1 MGNHSFY
8 RAVVHHPWKVIGLC
22 LLGVFFIGSFMRF
35 VAPSVTYKDML
46 GAHYPLLKFYEE
58 IQSEYTN
65 DDNLLVFIEAKQGTA
80 FTREILSGVEGL
92 TRALWQTPHSVRVD
106 SLTNFQHTEAQGDDL
121 RVADLVE
128 DAQSLTPAGLER
140 IRNIALSDPLLLHK
154 TVNAQGNV
162 LAINVSFAFP
172 NLSLDEKLNAEGY
185 VQKTIESFR
194 QQYPQTN
201 AYVAGLVALDATV
214 MKISQQES
222 ALFLGLLMLIVV
234 VLLIVILRTVQ
245 PVLVSILV
253 FVFSIVAGVAFS
265 GMMGWKLTPF
275 TASVPMVILIL
286 AVADCVHFITSF
298 VHRLRAGEEKRQAL
312 VSALELNFKPIA
324 VTSITTAIGFLTL
337 NMSES
342 GGIQALGNEVAV
354 GVMAAFILSV
364 TFLPAVLSLLP
375 IKASAGS
382 ALDVKESQVGMLFF
396 RYRFALLGLST
407 ALSLALGYGL
417 SLNEFNDNIPSYIAK
432 SVQWRQANDF
442 GEAHFGGAY
451 TFSYSIDSGQS
462 GGVTDPEFLQKVDA
476 FSSWLRHM
484 PQVASVNTITDTF
497 RRLNKSMHGDD
508 QDYYRL
514 PRDRQ
519 LAAQYL
525 LLYEMSLPYG
535 LDLNNQINLDKSATK
550 ILVTFRTLST
560 QQVLAMEQR
569 INQWIKTNMPA
580 VTFVGSGVQ
589 LMFAHLLNQDT
600 RGLTLGAVIG
610 LFIISLL
617 LILAFRSLRIGL
629 VSIAP
634 NLFPA
639 AIAFGIWG
647 YWVGEVGMGMAM
659 VSGMTIGIIVD
670 DTVHFLSKY
679 LKGRREQVLDA
690 VQAVNYA
697 YRHVVPSIVFTTV
710 VLLAGFAAMAGLSDF
725 RVNSDMG
732 KMTSMILLIA
742 LLFDLVTL
750 PVLLMIFDRDKVP
763 ETGAAENGE
772 TPDPEAYLPGVETAA
787 VRDRSG

>member
-1 MGNHSFY
+1 MENYSFY
-8 RAVVHHPWKVIGLC
+8 QKLVHHPWKVIGVC

-46 GAHYPLLKFYEE
+46 GADYPLLQFYED

-65 DDNLLVFIEAKQGTA
+65 DDNLLVYIEAKQGTA
-80 FTREILSGVEGL
+80 FTREILAGVKEL
-92 TRALWQTPHSVRVD
+92 TRELWQTPHSVRVD
-106 SLTNFQHTEAQGDDL
+106 SVTNFQHTEARGDDL
-121 RVADLVE
+121 KVADLVE
-128 DAQSLTPAGLER
+128 DAESLTSADLWR
-140 IRNIALSDPLLLHK
+140 IKNIALSDPLLLNK
-154 TVNAQGNV
+154 VVNEQGYV
-162 LAINVSFAFP
+162 LAINISFAFP

-185 VQKTIESFR
+185 VQNIVEKFR
-194 QQYPQTN
+194 NEYPQTN

-214 MKISQQES
+214 MKISQKES
-222 ALFLGLLMLIVV
+222 GMFLVLVMLVVVVLLMLI
-234 VLLIVILRTVQ
+234 LRSVQ

-253 FVFSIVAGVAFS
+253 FIFSVVAGVAFS

-298 VHRLRAGEEKRQAL
+298 MHRLRSGEEKRQAL

-337 NMSES
+337 NLSES
-342 GGIQALGNEVAV
+342 GGIRALGNEVAV
-354 GVMAAFILSV
+354 GVMVAFMLSV

-375 IKASAGS
+375 IKANRELASNARKLQVGEIFFKFRFTLLLLS
-382 ALDVKESQVGMLFF
+382 AL
-396 RYRFALLGLST
+396 
-407 ALSLALGYGL
+407 LSLGIGYGL
-417 SLNEFNDNIPSYIAK
+417 TLNEFNDSVPTYIDK
-432 SVQWRQANDF
+432 SVPWRQANDF

-451 TFSYSIDSGQS
+451 TFSFSIKSGQAD
-462 GGVTDPEFLQKVDA
+462 GVTAPEFLQKIDA
-476 FSSWLRHM
+476 FSSWLRGM
-484 PQVASVNTITDTF
+484 PQVISVNTVTDTF
-497 RRLNKSMHGDD
+497 KRLNKSMHGDD
-508 QDYYRL
+508 PSYYRL
-514 PRDRQ
+514 PQDKQ

-550 ILVTFRTLST
+550 ILVTFKTLST
-560 QQVLAMEQR
+560 TEVLAMEQT
-569 INQWIKTNMPA
+569 IDHWIENNMPG
-580 VTFVGSGVQ
+580 VSFVGSGVQ

-610 LFIISLL
+610 LLVISLL
-617 LILAFRSLRIGL
+617 LILAFRSFRIGL

-639 AIAFGIWG
+639 AIAFGVWG
-647 YWVGEVGMGMAM
+647 YWVGEIGMGMAM

-679 LKGRREQVLDA
+679 LKGRREEALDA

-697 YRHVVPSIVFTTV
+697 FRNVVPSIVFTTI
-710 VLLAGFAAMAGLSDF
+710 VLVAGFLLMAVLSDF

-732 KMTSMILLIA
+732 KMTSMILFIA
-742 LLFDLVTL
+742 LIFDLVTL
-750 PVLLMIFDRDKVP
+750 PVLLMIFDKQKVADTEPP
-763 ETGAAENGE
+763 EDEF
-772 TPDPEAYLPGVETAA
+772 EALQP
-787 VRDRSG
+787 RIRSWTN